1 MWGTSALQTCC
12 IGIPV
17 LSFRLQMPLLGLVSA
32 LPGMGLGMSCAAVPP
47 LSLSGDISDMLAK
60 SESLPKNCVSSC
72 YRVGGARPVQ
82 MSQLPDSLS
91 QTIGHKRQHH
101 KGLNPSALI
110 SPSLFLGLLV
120 NLCCS
125 YLTETTT
132 ACCISSKQA
141 PHSQVLVSL
150 RELSAVQL
158 DKTHFYH
165 SLLHRWDMTG
175 TLWMHHQA
183 FMATTALPS

>member
-1 MWGTSALQTCC
+1 MQLSLLCPSQGTSLTCWQNLRVC
-12 IGIPV
+12 LKIV
-17 LSFRLQMPLLGLVSA
+17 FL
-32 LPGMGLGMSCAAVPP
+32 AVT
-47 LSLSGDISDMLAK
+47 
-60 SESLPKNCVSSC
+60 EW
-72 YRVGGARPVQ
+72 GARPVQ

-132 ACCISSKQA
+132 ACCISSNQA
-141 PHSQVLVSL
+141 SHSQVLVSL
-150 RELSAVQL
+150 CELSAVQL
-158 DKTHFYH
+158 DKRHFYH